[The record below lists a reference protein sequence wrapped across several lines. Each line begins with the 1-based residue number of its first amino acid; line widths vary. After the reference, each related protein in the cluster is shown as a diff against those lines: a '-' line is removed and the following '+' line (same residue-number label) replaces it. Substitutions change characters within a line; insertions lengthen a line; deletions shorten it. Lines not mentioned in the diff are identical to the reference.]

1 MSGLQRFEQRL
12 EQFVSGAFARVF
24 GGAVQPVEI
33 SAALQR
39 EVDNNAQVLS
49 RDRRLVPNSFH
60 VELAPGDLERLAPY
74 DSTLARELTESLRD
88 HAEHQGYVFPGP
100 VKIQFEGAE
109 DLTTGRFRIRSVA
122 QAKVTSQATDTQL
135 QRARWVLRV
144 NGVEHPVTAAGLVIG
159 RGSSA
164 DLQINDP
171 GISREHARFRLDG
184 DRLSVQDLGSTNGIL
199 IDGNPAQ
206 SASLYDGS
214 TVRMGNTTLTVSQ
227 VTDV

>member
-1 MSGLQRFEQRL
+1 MPL
-12 EQFVSGAFARVF
+12 
-24 GGAVQPVEI
+24 
-33 SAALQR
+33 
-39 EVDNNAQVLS
+39 
-49 RDRRLVPNSFH
+49 
-60 VELAPGDLERLAPY
+60 
-74 DSTLARELTESLRD
+74 
-88 HAEHQGYVFPGP
+88 
-100 VKIQFEGAE
+100 
-109 DLTTGRFRIRSVA
+109 RSVA

-135 QRARWVLRV
+135 QRARWVLKV
-144 NGVEHPVTAAGLVIG
+144 NGVEHPVTSAGLVIG

>member
-135 QRARWVLRV
+135 QRARWVLKV
-144 NGVEHPVTAAGLVIG
+144 NGVEHPVTSAGLVIG